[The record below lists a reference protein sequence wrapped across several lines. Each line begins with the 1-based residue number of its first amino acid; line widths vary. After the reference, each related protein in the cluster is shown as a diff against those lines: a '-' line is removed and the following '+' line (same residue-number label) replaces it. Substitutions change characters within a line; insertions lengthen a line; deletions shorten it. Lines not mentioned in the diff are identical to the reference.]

1 VSSKESLLAELRRIY
16 ELRWIAS
23 QKLGKDGLKYPYAAG
38 NGGGYTL
45 EAELGISPNGYSEPD
60 YLGWE
65 VKQYGVNNFTSFTPK
80 SPVTLMTPEPNAGL
94 YKEAGA
100 EAFVRRFGYADKN
113 GKPDRL
119 NFGGIYACGKD
130 FHADTGV
137 RMLIDGYDR
146 ASGKITD
153 IEGGI
158 QLVDR
163 NDVVAAEW
171 RFKSMMQHWNRKHA
185 QAAYVPSLL
194 RTPPPEYA
202 YGAEILLCEQTDF
215 ILFLKAFADGVVYYD
230 PAIKIE
236 NASAAKSKVKQRS
249 QFRVKHNQIRQMYHH
264 SEVAFLDKS
273 ATNAS

>member
-1 VSSKESLLAELRRIY
+1 MRKCNIL
-16 ELRWIAS
+16 
-23 QKLGKDGLKYPYAAG
+23 
-38 NGGGYTL
+38 
-45 EAELGISPNGYSEPD
+45 NGYSEPD

-80 SPVTLMTPEPNAGL
+80 SPITLMTPEPNAGL
-94 YKEAGA
+94 YKEAGP
-100 EAFVRRFGYADKN
+100 EVFVRHFGYADKN

-137 RMLIDGYDR
+137 RMIIDGYDR
-146 ASGKITD
+146 ISGKMTD

-163 NDVVAAEW
+163 DGDVAAEW
-171 RFKSMMQHWNRKHA
+171 QFKSMMQHWNRKHA
-185 QAAYVPSLL
+185 QAAYVPSLM
-194 RTPPPEYA
+194 RNPPPEYA

-236 NASAAKSKVKQRS
+236 NASSAKTTIKRRS
-249 QFRVKHNQIRQMYHH
+249 QFRVKHSHIKQMYHK
-264 SEVAFLDKS
+264 SEIVQLKV
-273 ATNAS
+273 